1 MRTPFMGIEIGK
13 RALMAQQAALDV
25 IGHNVANVNTP
36 GYTRQ
41 EAILAATDPYASPGA
56 VGHVGTGVQVTDI
69 RRIRDAFIDMQ
80 KRTELKRLGEF
91 DTMSAA
97 FEEIE
102 VILNEPSD
110 SGIRTVLDKFWESL
124 QELQGNPESE
134 AVRKTVRESAVTLS
148 ESFNRTYRQLA
159 EMQEDVDTSVRSKVV
174 QINAL
179 AKQIAELNVEI
190 TRARSAGY
198 RPNDLMDRRD
208 VLLDDLAKII
218 DIRVSE
224 EASGATRVTV
234 GGVLLVES
242 QGAVEIGIREEGDGF
257 AHLVWPS
264 GLDVNVSSGEIKG
277 FLRLRDEYIGQ
288 VKTDIDRLAN
298 SIISEVN
305 TQHRLGFD
313 YHQVAGGD
321 FFKGTDAISMAV
333 DDAILADVSLIA
345 ASGPGSSGTGLV
357 GNGDNALA
365 LAQLK
370 QKLTMSSDPLQPPNA
385 TWNDFFRGIVTGL
398 VVDADHAKRMAEN
411 ENYLVNQMENL
422 QQSVSGVSLDEE
434 MTNMMKFQHAYQAA
448 ARLITA
454 ADEMLEV
461 LINRTGLTG
470 R

>member
-110 SGIRTVLDKFWESL
+110 SGIRSVLDKFWESL

-134 AVRKTVRESAVTLS
+134 AVRKTVRESAVTLA
-148 ESFNRTYRQLA
+148 ESFNRTFRQLE
-159 EMQEDVDTSVRSKVV
+159 EMQTDVDTSVRSKVV

-179 AKQIAELNVEI
+179 AQQIAELNVEI

-208 VLLDDLAKII
+208 GLLDDLAKII

-224 EASGATRVTV
+224 EVSGATRVTV

-257 AHLVWPS
+257 AHLVWPNS

-277 FLRLRDEYIGQ
+277 FLRLRDEYIEQ
-288 VKTDIDRLAN
+288 IKTDINSLAN
-298 SIISEVN
+298 SIISEIN
-305 TQHRLGFD
+305 AQHALGFD
-313 YHQVAGGD
+313 YHGVAGGA
-321 FFKGTDAISMAV
+321 FFKGTDAISMAI
-333 DDAILADVSLIA
+333 DDAILNDVSLIA
-345 ASGPGSSGTGLV
+345 ASGNGLV

-398 VVDADHAKRMAEN
+398 GVDADHAKRMAEN
-411 ENYLVNQMENL
+411 EDYLVNQMENL

-454 ADEMLEV
+454 ADEMLDV
-461 LINRTGLTG
+461 LINRTGLAG

>member
-1 MRTPFMGIEIGK
+1 LRTPFMGIEIGK
-13 RALMAQQAALDV
+13 RALMAQQTALDV
-25 IGHNVANVNTP
+25 VGHNVANVNTP

-56 VGHVGTGVQVTDI
+56 VGHIGTGVHVTDI

-80 KRTELKRLGEF
+80 KRTEIKRLGEF
-91 DTMSAA
+91 GTMSAA

-110 SGIRTVLDKFWESL
+110 SGIRSVLDKFWESL
-124 QELQGNPESE
+124 QELQSNPESE
-134 AVRKTVRESAVTLS
+134 AVRKTVRESAVTLA
-148 ESFNRTYRQLA
+148 ESFNRTFRQLE
-159 EMQEDVDTSVRSKVV
+159 EMRADVDTSVRSKVV

-179 AKQIAELNVEI
+179 ARQIAELNVEI
-190 TRARSAGY
+190 TNARSAGY

-208 VLLDDLAKII
+208 GLLDDLAKII
-218 DIRVSE
+218 DIRISE
-224 EASGATRVTV
+224 ENSGAARVTV

-242 QGAVEIGIREEGDGF
+242 QGAVEIRVREDGDGL
-257 AHLVWPS
+257 AHLEWPG

-277 FLRLRDEYIGQ
+277 FLRLRDEYIQ
-288 VKTDIDRLAN
+288 QIKTDIDSLAN
-298 SIISEVN
+298 SIITEVN
-305 TQHRLGFD
+305 TQHALGFD
-313 YHQVAGGD
+313 YHGVAGSAS
-321 FFKGTDAISMAV
+321 FFKGTGALSMAV
-333 DDAILADVSLIA
+333 DDAILGDVSLIA
-345 ASGPGSSGTGLV
+345 ASGNGLV

-365 LAQLK
+365 MAQLK

-398 VVDADHAKRMAEN
+398 GVDADHAKRMAKN
-411 ENYLVNQMENL
+411 EDYLVNQMENL

-448 ARLITA
+448 AKLITA
-454 ADEMLEV
+454 ADEMLDV
-461 LINRTGLTG
+461 LINRTGITG